1 MLRIRSAAPLTG
13 RRLRLTLTNGAVV
26 ERDIQDLLWGP
37 VFDGLRVDDAAFAR
51 VRARHG
57 TVTWPGNLD
66 IAPETLIWDGPD
78 PEDDDSRRPEQFL
91 RPRSPHRMLPARADP
106 DPEPAAEHDR

>member
-26 ERDIQDLLWGP
+26 ERDIEDLLRGP
-37 VFDGLRVDDAAFAR
+37 VFDRLRVNDGAFAR

-78 PEDDDSRRPEQFL
+78 PADDDSRQPEPFL
-91 RPRSPHRMLPARADP
+91 RPRSPHGLRPVPAGPSGP
-106 DPEPAAEHDR
+106 DVVGDR